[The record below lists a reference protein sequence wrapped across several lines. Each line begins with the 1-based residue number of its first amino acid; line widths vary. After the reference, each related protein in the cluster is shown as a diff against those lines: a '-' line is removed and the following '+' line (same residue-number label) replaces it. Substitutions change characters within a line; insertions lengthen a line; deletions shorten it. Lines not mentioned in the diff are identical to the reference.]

1 MREKRIAVE
10 PLPSEIRP
18 EPLSSS
24 TGPYRGAKSKSR
36 PTPSGQRRLEDTTHL
51 KLNAPAQ
58 VRLGLQRRAPANLR
72 RHVQRAVIRFVTLV
86 VADLAAFGVMRALIR
101 AVRDSEVLGS
111 WFAAELRSALPSG
124 YLNGWQ
130 FAAALFLGLL
140 VLGNYGPG
148 DRRRNSWWLFLACAL
163 AGALPFWTMLWTR
176 GPEVVLLQYSL
187 TVVLVWAG
195 VVTERLTIDWIVARV
210 RNPERTAAETL
221 FVGPSHECSQVASSP
236 AFGRAS
242 EYRPIG
248 FVDVQAPPGNGALGT
263 IADLPVL
270 LAASGTEVVV
280 ICGFLPDLQL
290 RDVVDAALAAGC
302 HVLSVP
308 RVVEVAG
315 VHPTTVWRQ
324 GQPLV
329 ELTAPTLRGQQ
340 LFVKRAIDIV
350 GAIAGL
356 VLLSPVFT
364 LLALLVRMESPGP
377 IFFRQERVG
386 RGGRLFR
393 IIKFR
398 TMMDGA
404 EEMRDDLLAQSVYK
418 DARLFKITQDPRTT
432 RLGRWL
438 RRASLDELPQLVNVL
453 SGEMSLVGP
462 RPPLPSEVALYEQ
475 HHYTRFDVKPGMT
488 GPWQVAGRNEIRDFE
503 QVMMLETEYIR
514 EWSIWSD
521 LVILV
526 RTIGVVARMRGAH

>member
-1 MREKRIAVE
+1 VE
-10 PLPSEIRP
+10 PLPSDIRH
-18 EPLSSS
+18 ESSTS
-24 TGPYRGAKSKSR
+24 TGPYRAVKSR
-36 PTPSGQRRLEDTTHL
+36 LRSSSPEQRRLEDATHL

-72 RHVQRAVIRFVTLV
+72 RHVQRAVIRFLTLV
-86 VADLAAFGVMRALIR
+86 VADLAAFGLMRALIR
-101 AVRDSEVLGS
+101 AVRDGELLGS
-111 WFAAELRSALPSG
+111 WFAAELRSALPAG

-130 FAAALFLGLL
+130 FAAALFLGLM
-140 VLGNYGPG
+140 VLGTYGPG
-148 DRRRNSWWLFLACAL
+148 DRRRDHWRLFLACAL
-163 AGALPFWTMLWTR
+163 AGALPLWILLWTR
-176 GPEVVLLQYSL
+176 GLDVVLLQYGL

-195 VVTERLTIDWIVARV
+195 VVAERLTIDRLVVRV
-210 RNPERTAAETL
+210 RNPERNAADTL
-221 FVGPSHECSQVASSP
+221 FVGPAHECSAVAGSP

-248 FVDVQAPPGNGALGT
+248 FVDVQAPPGAGALGT

-290 RDVVDAALAAGC
+290 REVVDAALAAGC
-302 HVLSVP
+302 QVMSVP

-324 GQPLV
+324 GQALV
-329 ELTAPTLRGQQ
+329 QLTAPSLRGQQ
-340 LFVKRAIDIV
+340 LFVKRAIDMV
-350 GAIAGL
+350 GAAIGL
-356 VLLSPVFT
+356 ILLSPVFAV
-364 LLALLVRMESPGP
+364 LAVLVKLGSAGP
-377 IFFRQERVG
+377 VFFRQERVG
-386 RGGRLFR
+386 RGGRLFQ

-398 TMMDGA
+398 TMEDGA
-404 EEMRDDLLAQSVYK
+404 EGKRDELLAQSVYK
-418 DARLFKITQDPRTT
+418 DARLFKIAQDPRTT

-438 RRASLDELPQLVNVL
+438 RRTSLDELPQLVNVL

-462 RPPLPSEVALYEQ
+462 RPPLPSEVVLYEQ

-503 QVMMLETEYIR
+503 EVVMLETEYIR
-514 EWSIWSD
+514 QWSIWTD
-521 LVILV
+521 VVILM
-526 RTIGVVARMRGAH
+526 RTVGVVARMRGAH